1 MKQLTF
7 FKYLIILGA
16 PLTAGVLGLLL
27 PFLPWWLPVG
37 LGLVPVVTVVVWV
50 WPSAGL
56 VFLLMMIFGII
67 PSPNQ
72 KLTDLATLM
81 YCIFIFM
88 RRWSDVGQMIR
99 DHKRQLLSL
108 MILVV
113 CVLFSAIY
121 GYFYNA
127 NFRPYVYNETMVL
140 MYWMLF
146 PATALLV
153 VRIDS
158 ANEIFRA
165 VVGLAVLFAAL
176 AVAQSVLGVNLN
188 FSKGSRLEGLD
199 AASGGITGLARSIV
213 PGTLIILFA
222 FYCALVAILRREGR
236 TWLWVFVLLISMSA
250 LFVNFGRGLW
260 AVTFVGSF
268 IVAMLMGW
276 RSTIRL
282 FLVCVSAGIL
292 LISVLAVLKPEVLS
306 ALVYRVTSIRSEGGI
321 NTSFGWRL
329 TENQFAW
336 AKISA
341 NPVLG
346 IGFGGEYK
354 PRLIPNA
361 LFTEQTRY
369 IHNAYLYILLKMGVI
384 GLLVVLFNHVLLV
397 CSVARGREFRESGT
411 APRLAA
417 IGLLVA
423 VLLLS
428 FTQPE
433 LFSPSAMAALAVL
446 IPIALRIRIPLRYKL
461 ETSSDSS
468 RRGQRKW

>member
-27 PFLPWWLPVG
+27 PYLPWWLPVG
-37 LGLVPVVTVVVWV
+37 LGLAPVVAVVVWV

-56 VFLLMMIFGII
+56 VFLLMLIFGII

-81 YCIFIFM
+81 YCVYIFM

-99 DHKRQLLSL
+99 DHKRQILSL
-108 MILVV
+108 MILAV

-165 VVGLAVLFAAL
+165 VVGLAVLFAVL
-176 AVAQSVLGVNLN
+176 AVTQSILRVNLN
-188 FSKGSRLEGLD
+188 FSTGSRLEGLD
-199 AASGGITGLARSIV
+199 AASGGMAGLARSIV

-222 FYCALVAILRREGR
+222 FYCSLATILRREGR
-236 TWLWVFVLLISMSA
+236 TRLWVFVLLITICA

-260 AVTFVGSF
+260 AVTFIGTF
-268 IVAMLMGW
+268 IIAMLMGW
-276 RSTIRL
+276 RFTVRL
-282 FLVCVSAGIL
+282 FLVCVCAGIL
-292 LISVLAVLKPEVLS
+292 LISALTVLKPEVLS
-306 ALVYRVTSIRSEGGI
+306 AVVHRVTSIKSEGGI

-336 AKISA
+336 TKIRA
-341 NPVLG
+341 NPALG
-346 IGFGGEYK
+346 IGLGGEYK

-369 IHNAYLYILLKMGVI
+369 IHNGYLYILLKMGVI
-384 GLLVVLFNHVLLV
+384 GLLLVLCNHVLLV
-397 CSVARGREFRESGT
+397 HSLARGRVFRESGT

-433 LFSPSAMAALAVL
+433 IFSPSAMAAMAVL
-446 IPIALRIRIPLRYKL
+446 IPIALRVRIPVRCNIKISL
-461 ETSSDSS
+461 SSDG
-468 RRGQRKW
+468 RGQWK